1 MENTG
6 LAGHGNA
13 VAGASAG
20 VGGRPSQ
27 LQWSSRLTFI
37 LAATGSAV
45 GLGNIWKFP
54 YITGVHGGGAFV
66 LVYLACILVIG
77 LPLLMAEVM
86 IGRRGRQNPASSMAN
101 LAREFR
107 VSRHWRLLGWL
118 GVVSG
123 FMILSFYTV
132 VAGWGLSYI
141 FDSAKGAFDGASSEQ
156 VGAHFGRL
164 LADPGA
170 LIFWGT
176 LVLLITLGVVVR
188 GVKKGLE
195 KAVNAMMPGLFILLL
210 VLVGYAMTTGYFM
223 QGLHF
228 LFNPDFSKLSGTSI
242 LVALGHAFFTLS
254 LAGGG
259 MMTYGSY
266 LPKKV
271 SIAKTA
277 IIIGILDTLVALLAG
292 MVIFP
297 LVFANGLEPGSGPG
311 LLFVT
316 LPIAFGQMPLGGLFG
331 MIFFI
336 MLSVAAL
343 TSAISL
349 IEPAVAWMTDKYRV
363 SRLRACLMSGL
374 VMWVL
379 SLGTVFSFNIWEQ
392 HTLFGK
398 TFFGV
403 LDYLTSGWFLPLG
416 GLFIAIF
423 AGWIMT
429 RQATEEELGRGL
441 GYRLWYYTIRY
452 ISPVAIVIMFLNA
465 IGVIG

>member
-1 MENTG
+1 MENTRM
-6 LAGHGNA
+6 
-13 VAGASAG
+13 VAGGDTVAG
-20 VGGRPSQ
+20 VSQELKGRPAQ
-27 LQWSSRLTFI
+27 LQWSGRLTFI

-54 YITGVHGGGAFV
+54 YITGEHGGGAFV

-86 IGRRGRQNPASSMAN
+86 IGRRGKQNPANSMAN
-101 LAREFR
+101 LAREFK

-123 FMILSFYTV
+123 FLILSFYTV
-132 VAGWGLSYI
+132 VAGWAISYI
-141 FDSAKGAFDGASSEQ
+141 FISAQGVFDGASGEQ
-156 VGAHFGRL
+156 VGAHFGQL
-164 LADPGA
+164 LADPWA

-176 LVLLITLGVVVR
+176 LVLMITLLVVAR
-188 GVKKGLE
+188 GVKQGLE
-195 KAVNAMMPGLFILLL
+195 KAVNAMMPGLFVLLL

-223 QGLHF
+223 QGLNF

-254 LAGGG
+254 IAGGG

-266 LPKKV
+266 LPQKV

-277 IIIGILDTLVALLAG
+277 ITIGILDTLVALLAG

-316 LPIAFGQMPLGGLFG
+316 LPIAFGQMPFGGLFG

-349 IEPAVAWMTDKYRV
+349 IEPAVAWMTERYRI
-363 SRLRACLMSGL
+363 SRFKACLGSGL

-379 SLGTVFSFNIWEQ
+379 SLGTVFSFNIWER

-423 AGWIMT
+423 AGRVMS
-429 RQATEEELGRGL
+429 RKATEEELGKGL

-452 ISPVAIVIMFLNA
+452 VSPVAIVVMFLNA

>member
-13 VAGASAG
+13 VAGASAD

-86 IGRRGRQNPASSMAN
+86 LGRRGRQNPANSMAN
-101 LAREFR
+101 LAREFKA
-107 VSRHWRLLGWL
+107 SRHWRLLGWL

-132 VAGWGLSYI
+132 VAGWGFSYI
-141 FDSAKGAFDGASSEQ
+141 FDSAGGAFDGASGEQ
-156 VGAHFGRL
+156 VGAHFERL
-164 LADPGA
+164 LADPRA

-188 GVKKGLE
+188 GVKQGLE

-349 IEPAVAWMTDKYRV
+349 IEPAVAWMTEKYRI
-363 SRLRACLMSGL
+363 SRFRACLMSGL

-392 HTLFGK
+392 YTLFGK

-423 AGWIMT
+423 AGWVMT
-429 RQATEEELGRGL
+429 RKATEEELGQGL

>member
-6 LAGHGNA
+6 LADNGNT
-13 VAGASAG
+13 VVEAS
-20 VGGRPSQ
+20 GGRPAQ

-54 YITGVHGGGAFV
+54 YVTGVHGGGAFV
-66 LVYLACILVIG
+66 LIYLACILVIG

-86 IGRRGRQNPASSMAN
+86 LGRRGRQNPANSMAN
-101 LAREFR
+101 LAREFK

-123 FMILSFYTV
+123 FLILSFYTV
-132 VAGWGLSYI
+132 VAGWALSYI
-141 FDSAKGAFDGASSEQ
+141 FDSARGAFDGLSGEQ
-156 VGAHFGRL
+156 AGAHFGRL

-176 LVLLITLGVVVR
+176 LVLLITLGVVAR
-188 GVKKGLE
+188 GVKQGLE
-195 KAVNAMMPGLFILLL
+195 KAVNAMMPGLFVLLL
-210 VLVGYAMTTGYFM
+210 VLVGYAMTTGFFM
-223 QGLHF
+223 QGLNF

-266 LPKKV
+266 LPQHV

-277 IIIGILDTLVALLAG
+277 ITIGILDTLVALLAG

-316 LPIAFGQMPLGGLFG
+316 LPIAFGQMPFGALFG

-349 IEPAVAWMTDKYRV
+349 IEPAVAWMTEKYRV
-363 SRLRACLMSGL
+363 SRFKACLMSGL

-423 AGWIMT
+423 AGWVMT
-429 RQATEEELGRGL
+429 RRATEQELGRGL

>member
-13 VAGASAG
+13 VVGASTD

-54 YITGVHGGGAFV
+54 YVTGVHGGGAFV

-86 IGRRGRQNPASSMAN
+86 IGRRGRQNPANSMTN
-101 LAREFR
+101 LAREFK

-141 FDSAKGAFDGASSEQ
+141 FDSAKGAFEGASSEQ

-266 LPKKV
+266 LPKNV

-277 IIIGILDTLVALLAG
+277 ITIGILDTLVALLAG

-331 MIFFI
+331 MMFFI

-349 IEPAVAWMTDKYRV
+349 IEPAVAWMTEKYRI
-363 SRLRACLMSGL
+363 SRFRACLMSGL

-423 AGWIMT
+423 AGWVMT
-429 RQATEEELGRGL
+429 RKATEEELGRGL